1 MILPQEYQQQGSEV
15 RLKGAPA
22 VGFPAERG
30 LISLHGAGSGAIPGG
45 QGRGWNR
52 GWRQQ
57 RERAGPSGVV
67 GACLRPAEGGTA
79 RLTQPLSPE
88 QPAVHNL
95 SLQAGGVCLQPVPK
109 QREPQPGGSR
119 HPHHHEPESDRLVVS
134 RGRCGPC
141 GWQGRGCGLAA
152 VGGVRAPGTLNCP
165 VSISTPKCSGLQLCR
180 LTASV
185 HQRVCS
191 CPLCT
196 RGETEAQ
203 RLQ

>member
-1 MILPQEYQQQGSEV
+1 MSTLWEQWFRVGWGVLPQSDTPSLLRVILPQEYQQQGSEV
-15 RLKGAPA
+15 RLNCAPV
-22 VGFPAERG
+22 VGFPAEGG
-30 LISLHGAGSGAIPGG
+30 LVSLHGAGSGAIPGG

-57 RERAGPSGVV
+57 RDRAGPSRVV
-67 GACLRPAEGGTA
+67 GACLWPAEGGTD

-134 RGRCGPC
+134 CGRCGPC

-152 VGGVRAPGTLNCP
+152 VGGVQAPGTLNCP
-165 VSISTPKCSGLQLCR
+165 VSISTPKC
-180 LTASV
+180 
-185 HQRVCS
+185 
-191 CPLCT
+191 
-196 RGETEAQ
+196 
-203 RLQ
+203 